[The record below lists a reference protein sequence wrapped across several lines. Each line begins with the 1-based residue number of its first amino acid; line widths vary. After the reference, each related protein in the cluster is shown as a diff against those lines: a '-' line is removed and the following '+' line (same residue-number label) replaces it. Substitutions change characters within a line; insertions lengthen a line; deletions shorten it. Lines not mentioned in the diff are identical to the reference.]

1 MQYMRVIFFS
11 VENAECPVS
20 NHDTVKSILASQK
33 VIQGKSGLYRI
44 TQSKKTLLQTLYIMS
59 TFRNLNIPN
68 QNLLK

>member
-20 NHDTVKSILASQK
+20 NHDTVKSILACQK

-44 TQSKKTLLQTLYIMS
+44 TQSKKLYCKHFIS
-59 TFRNLNIPN
+59 CRLFAI
-68 QNLLK
+68 

>member
-20 NHDTVKSILASQK
+20 NHDTVKSILACQK

-44 TQSKKTLLQTLYIMS
+44 TQSKKNSIANTLYHVDFS
-59 TFRNLNIPN
+59 QFKHP
-68 QNLLK
+68 